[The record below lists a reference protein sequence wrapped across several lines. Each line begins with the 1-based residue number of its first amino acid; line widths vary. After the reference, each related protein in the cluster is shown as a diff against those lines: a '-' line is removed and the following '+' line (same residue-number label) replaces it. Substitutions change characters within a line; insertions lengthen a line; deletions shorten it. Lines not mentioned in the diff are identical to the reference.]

1 MNQSLSDRTEDNGI
15 GHNRRA
21 QGLELAVFLFLILP
35 SMAMSFFLTERGS
48 VGFGFAAL
56 STILRDLALVSL
68 VLFFLWH
75 NREPV
80 ARIGWVTRHVWPDV
94 ILGIVLFVPVTFG
107 SAALDGA
114 LQSVG
119 FSSPATPSFLEVQN
133 TPQTALA
140 VVLVIVVAVAE
151 ETIFRGYLI
160 LRFGRL
166 TGSIAAAVVLSSL
179 VFSFGHGYEGT
190 AGVVTVGVMGAA
202 FALVYVWRRS
212 LVAPVV
218 MHFLQ
223 DFMSIVLLPLLA
235 QK

>member
-160 LRFGRL
+160 
-166 TGSIAAAVVLSSL
+166 